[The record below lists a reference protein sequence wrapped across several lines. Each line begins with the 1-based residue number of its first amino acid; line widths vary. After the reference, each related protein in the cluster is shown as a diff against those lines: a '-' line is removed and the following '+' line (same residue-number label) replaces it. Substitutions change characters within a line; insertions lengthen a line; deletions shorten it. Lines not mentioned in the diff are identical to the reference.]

1 MNVSTENGTLRAV
14 IYCRVSTKEQVQN
27 MSLSTQE
34 RECRLFCEREGYEV
48 DSVFREKGESAAYT
62 DDDARVVRRI
72 PATQSE
78 GRRPVVPR
86 EAGHLIRRNGAACRS
101 VATRVVQLC
110 LSFLP
115 DGLVGVKSLVFRFRI
130 DSPFRVMV

>member
-1 MNVSTENGTLRAV
+1 MDYHHWESAPGGR
-14 IYCRVSTKEQVQN
+14 RQVHMGN
-27 MSLSTQE
+27 LGW
-34 RECRLFCEREGYEV
+34 EGY
-48 DSVFREKGESAAYT
+48 AYT

-72 PATQSE
+72 RATQSE

-115 DGLVGVKSLVFRFRI
+115 DGLVGVKSLFFRFRI